1 MLATL
6 CWCPI
11 FYYLMMAQSF
21 TTWWWWPDLS
31 PTHKFTNIRH
41 QHRCNPKF
49 SSKFLKTDLKQIC
62 FADQFSN
69 NEHCLGIFSRI
80 FQLRFG
86 IFSTFQQTDCAG
98 PAATLTVVWRCTP
111 SGGELFGI
119 IKTGFV
125 TESIEST
132 PIWFFSLS
140 PQPYTFPE
148 WLTHR
153 TWNAPTETDCI
164 DSGKFTFF
172 GAVTFWSFP
181 WPRRWNWPCK
191 GWFLYFLKNHKYSR
205 EKLQMFISWVFGYT
219 ITFR

>member
-1 MLATL
+1 M
-6 CWCPI
+6 
-11 FYYLMMAQSF
+11 
-21 TTWWWWPDLS
+21 
-31 PTHKFTNIRH
+31 TH
-41 QHRCNPKF
+41 
-49 SSKFLKTDLKQIC
+49 LKQIC
-62 FADQFSN
+62 LAVQFSN

-111 SGGELFGI
+111 SCGELFGM

-181 WPRRWNWPCK
+181 WPRRWNWPLK
-191 GWFLYFLKNHKYSR
+191 GWFYISPPENSLNPLLQFNPLSARKRIKSKTISILIYSSR
-205 EKLQMFISWVFGYT
+205 I
-219 ITFR
+219 